1 MDLGIRDKKAL
12 VTGGCNGIGS
22 QITLDLISEGCYVTA
37 TTRTEESGINFFN
50 SLNKKAKEKFNFLT
64 VDLSEK
70 KHLLR
75 FLENNKFEYD
85 ILINNAGH
93 TLDLKNPD
101 SSFEEW
107 EKILT
112 LNFLSI
118 VKLNDAC
125 IPYMRK
131 NEWGRIV
138 NITSCAGFENS
149 GPVTYTCSKAAL
161 TAYTRTMGRI
171 LATESPGIVMTA
183 VYPGVIKTKG
193 GHWEK
198 VLREDPSH
206 ADKYLSERCPLK
218 RFGETEEFTPSVV
231 FFCSKQASFA
241 HGTII
246 GLDGGQSRH
255 FLHANYEP

>member
-1 MDLGIRDKKAL
+1 MDLGIRNKRAL

-22 QITLDLISEGCYVTA
+22 QITIDLISEGCNVTA
-37 TTRTEESGINFFN
+37 TTRSKKSCIDFINT
-50 SLNKKAKEKFNFLT
+50 LNNEAKEKFNFLT
-64 VDLSEK
+64 VELSEK
-70 KHLLR
+70 KTLMN

-93 TLDLKNPD
+93 TLDLKRPD
-101 SSFEEW
+101 STFEEW

-118 VKLNDAC
+118 VKLSDSC
-125 IPYMRK
+125 IPYMKK

-149 GPVTYTCSKAAL
+149 GPVTYTSSKAAL

-171 LATESPGIVMTA
+171 LASESPGIVMTA

-198 VLREDPSH
+198 VLIENPSH
-206 ADKYLSERCPLK
+206 AEKYLSERCPLK
-218 RFGETEEFTPSVV
+218 RFGETEEFTPAVI
-231 FFCSKQASFA
+231 FFCSEQASFA
-241 HGTII
+241 HGSII

-255 FLHANYEP
+255 FLNASYEP